1 MYAFMTTYSFDP
13 EVMCSQAYPTWNA
26 ACEAMIEMV
35 KKEYEISK
43 NENGQNVGLEI
54 DKTIGRAVLSDVF
67 VDRTDKTVFF
77 VFELPNQSDL

>member
-26 ACEAMIEMV
+26 ACEAMIEMAE
-35 KKEYEISK
+35 KEYEISR
-43 NENGQNVGLEI
+43 NEDGGYVRLEI
-54 DKTIGRAVLSDVF
+54 DETIGRAVLSDVF

-77 VFELPNQSDL
+77 AFELPK